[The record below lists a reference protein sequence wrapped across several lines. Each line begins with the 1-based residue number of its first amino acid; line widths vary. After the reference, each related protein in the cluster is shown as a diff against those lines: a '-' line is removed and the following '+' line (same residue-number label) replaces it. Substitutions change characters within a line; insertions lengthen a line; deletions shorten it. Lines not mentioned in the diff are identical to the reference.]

1 MKLLI
6 RARDKPV
13 LSYRTSRAQMGDL
26 LMGCGDLIGKLC
38 PWKKKRLQKRLER
51 YMPSVE
57 AYEPIKLDI
66 GLCFLTIQGAD
77 EAGHL
82 YNNIIERMN

>member
-6 RARDKPV
+6 RARDKPIIN
-13 LSYRTSRAQMGDL
+13 YRTSRAQMGDL

-38 PWKKKRLQKRLER
+38 PRKKNQLRRRLER
-51 YMPSVE
+51 YMTSPK
-57 AYEPIKLDI
+57 ACLPIKLDLGTCI
-66 GLCFLTIQGAD
+66 LIIKGAD

-82 YNNIIERMN
+82 HYYIK